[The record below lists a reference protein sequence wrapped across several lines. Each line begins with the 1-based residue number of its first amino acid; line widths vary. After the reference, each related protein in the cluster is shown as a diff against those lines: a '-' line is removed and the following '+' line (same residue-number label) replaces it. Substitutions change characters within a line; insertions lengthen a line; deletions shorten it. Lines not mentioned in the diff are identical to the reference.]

1 MSKMFFENMYVCI
14 VRNIVAFVS
23 EQSILPLKD
32 ALLERFS
39 KYAIWLAVL
48 GVCYFSLNST

>member
-1 MSKMFFENMYVCI
+1 MYVCI

-39 KYAIWLAVL
+39 NMQYGLLSWGYAI
-48 GVCYFSLNST
+48 SL